1 MADSTLSITVR
12 DPEHPCAPYQR
23 TAHSFFVQI
32 WHCDGTPLFWRG
44 INYGVF
50 PGVPLD
56 TPGLGGGRI
65 HGQIKVP
72 RGCYLVR
79 TLAPC
84 KNVVGDWAW
93 VDVGCDETVCVD
105 LVIPTFLHCVLRTI
119 TGAWFGTVDPPEG
132 EERVRDVMGK
142 EVEAAVDALR
152 RIAEKLPEEGNMP
165 APPTIEEFERELKQF
180 EEAAGKPQA

>member
-1 MADSTLSITVR
+1 MINSFLSYIVFFFSSRRRNTRFSR
-12 DPEHPCAPYQR
+12 DWSSDVC
-23 TAHSFFVQI
+23 SS
-32 WHCDGTPLFWRG
+32 D
-44 INYGVF
+44 
-50 PGVPLD
+50 
-56 TPGLGGGRI
+56 
-65 HGQIKVP
+65 
-72 RGCYLVR
+72 LVR